1 MTVPTAIDHVATD
14 EGHHLIHDSHG
25 RPRGDVSEGPGDH
38 ARGEKFVPVPHRV
51 GMNGELLLFDMDVV
65 DGRTELE
72 RFGASAP
79 IFRTASGPEVITVVD
94 EPLAGWR
101 APLLPGLGV
110 GEGRPYAPAGTC
122 DLRTQSN
129 GVGRGIH

>member
-1 MTVPTAIDHVATD
+1 M
-14 EGHHLIHDSHG
+14 
-25 RPRGDVSEGPGDH
+25 
-38 ARGEKFVPVPHRV
+38 PHRV
-51 GMNGELLLFDMDVV
+51 GVNGELLLFDVDVV
-65 DGRTELE
+65 NGRTELE
-72 RFGASAP
+72 RFGAPAP

-110 GEGRPYAPAGTC
+110 DEGRPYAPAGTC